1 MKNAYQDGRVIDVTL
16 TAAVASGGVVTRG
29 GRLVGV
35 AVIAGK
41 PGDIVPCH
49 VEGVFSLPKLN
60 TAVIAVGDAVT
71 WSVGQER
78 VIVAGAAVGDVEN
91 FGYAVAAAGNPS
103 ATVLV
108 RLCPGVGVRKT
119 A

>member
-16 TAAVASGGVVTRG
+16 NATVASGGVVTRG

-35 AVIAGK
+35 AVMAGK
-41 PGDIVPCH
+41 PGDTVPCH
-49 VEGVFSLPKLN
+49 VEGVFSLPKPSN
-60 TAVIAVGDAVT
+60 AVIAQGDMLT
-71 WSVGQER
+71 WSDNQGR
-78 VIVAGAAVGDVEN
+78 VIVAGAAVGDIEN
-91 FGYAVAAAGNPS
+91 FGYAAAAAGNPS